1 MHTLDIHIQGRAITL
16 LPLANSQEVMNKRIM
31 HSLDIHTQQGKVMTL
46 LLALRLFHILT
57 QLELR

>member
-16 LPLANSQEVMNKRIM
+16 LPLANSQEVMDKRIM
-31 HSLDIHTQQGKVMTL
+31 HSLDIHIQGRVMTL
-46 LLALRLFHILT
+46 LLALRLLHILT